1 MSKPTLICRDVNHGR
16 EEAIR
21 LAFIVSGISFFD
33 ECLNEKEWIR
43 RMELSPF
50 NSLPMLQVDDLIIS
64 QHVAILTYI
73 GKRSN
78 LLPETSWE
86 AARVIEVLSLNE
98 KLYKE
103 VDRILDASEDVG
115 GEDDVRKIVKHLL
128 VWRQTI
134 ETIIKR
140 NKHSK
145 KYTVGE
151 KLSLAD
157 LSLFAVYKWICS
169 GSIGA
174 IPGEHLDK
182 APHLLNVLDSV
193 IAHPKI
199 SEREAKL
206 EPIPSFLEGEY
217 EAAAG

>member
-1 MSKPTLICRDVNHGR
+1 MMGLGLEIN
-16 EEAIR
+16 
-21 LAFIVSGISFFD
+21 
-33 ECLNEKEWIR
+33 
-43 RMELSPF
+43 
-50 NSLPMLQVDDLIIS
+50 DLIADHYRRYRNMLLFSLIS
-64 QHVAILTYI
+64 GNDQIYYQTSCTAADETWPGLGDEPAGTYYRI
-73 GKRSN
+73 YFWDTGRLS
-78 LLPETSWE
+78 ETSWE